1 MRYAIYGA
9 DSYGREVAPLL
20 NDKDANPSDIV
31 FIDDEEAKIGQ
42 TINGIVIKSFAALC
56 EESGL
61 PRLMVVAVANPY
73 TRYKIATRC
82 RERGFK
88 FATVTSG
95 NSLSLANNF
104 IGEGGIFSPFTI
116 VTANALIGVQFHC
129 NIFSYVAH
137 DCVIG
142 DYVTF
147 APRVSCNGRVKIED
161 FVYVG
166 TGAVF
171 RQGTTEKPLIVG
183 KGSMVGMGSVVTNDV
198 PPGVLVMGN
207 PARYVR
213 DLPPPPK

>member
-1 MRYAIYGA
+1 MKYAIYGA

-20 NDKDANPSDIV
+20 MGKVERPVDVV
-31 FIDDEEAKIGQ
+31 FVDDDETKAGQ
-42 TINGIVIKSFAALC
+42 IINGIKTNSFGDLCKEQDPSRLLVIAI
-56 EESGL
+56 
-61 PRLMVVAVANPY
+61 ANPY
-73 TRYKIATRC
+73 TRFKIATRC
-82 RERGFK
+82 HEHGFK
-88 FATVTSG
+88 FATVVAN
-95 NSLSLANNF
+95 NSLSLAHNL

-116 VTANALIGVQFHC
+116 VTANAHIGVQFHC

-147 APRVSCNGRVKIED
+147 APRVSCNGRVNIED

-171 RQGTTEKPLIVG
+171 RQGTSDKPLVVG
-183 KGSMVGMGSVVTNDV
+183 KGSVVGMGSVVTKDV

-213 DLPPPPK
+213 NLAPPQQ